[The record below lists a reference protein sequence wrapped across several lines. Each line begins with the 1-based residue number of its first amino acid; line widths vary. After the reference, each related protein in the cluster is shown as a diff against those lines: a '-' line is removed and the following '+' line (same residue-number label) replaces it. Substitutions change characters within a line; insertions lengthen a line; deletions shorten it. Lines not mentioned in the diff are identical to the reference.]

1 MKKIQFLFICLLLLF
16 CFNKGAYS
24 NSKLNVGAGYGFR
37 DFININV
44 EYLIDN
50 DVGLVA
56 GIGYLPG
63 HISTDDYSIDN
74 TTRGRVVFIDIYKHF
89 GEPSKLSG
97 IPHWFFRYGVS
108 HLLFQDFNSDD
119 DYYKRLTEEFII
131 NIQIGREINFSKNIG
146 MRIMVGLSYSISEKL
161 IYGEYPESS
170 GFFPFLDLRL
180 SSIPINIGFNIFY
193 RF

>member
-1 MKKIQFLFICLLLLF
+1 MKKIQYLIISFLLML
-16 CFNKGAYS
+16 CFNVGAYS
-24 NSKLNVGAGYGFR
+24 NSKFNVGAGYGTR

-44 EYLIDN
+44 EYLLDS

-74 TTRGRVVFIDIYKHF
+74 TTRGRVVFVDIYKHF
-89 GEPSKLSG
+89 GNPSKLSG
-97 IPHWFFRYGVS
+97 IPPWFVRFGAS

-131 NIQIGREINFSKNIG
+131 NLQIGKEINFSKNIG
-146 MRIMVGLSYSISEKL
+146 TRIMLGLSYSFSEKL
-161 IYGEYPESS
+161 IYGEYPDS
-170 GFFPFLDLRL
+170 FLFLDIRP
-180 SSIPINIGFNIFY
+180 SSIPINLGFNLFY

>member
-1 MKKIQFLFICLLLLF
+1 MKELKYLIISFLLML
-16 CFNKGAYS
+16 CFDVGAYS
-24 NSKLNVGAGYGFR
+24 NSKLNISAGYGTR

-44 EYLIDN
+44 EYLIDS

-63 HISTDDYSIDN
+63 HISTYDYSIDN
-74 TTRGRVVFIDIYKHF
+74 STRGRVVFIDIYKHF
-89 GEPSKLSG
+89 GKPSKLSG
-97 IPHWFFRYGVS
+97 ISPWFVRYGVS

-146 MRIMVGLSYSISEKL
+146 IRIMLGLSYSISEKL
-161 IYGEYPESS
+161 IYGEYPDS
-170 GFFPFLDLRL
+170 FLFLDLRP
-180 SSIPINIGFNIFY
+180 SSIPINIGFNLFY

>member
-1 MKKIQFLFICLLLLF
+1 ML
-16 CFNKGAYS
+16 CFNVGAYS

-44 EYLIDN
+44 EYLITN
-50 DVGLVA
+50 DIGLVA

-89 GEPSKLSG
+89 GKPSKLSG
-97 IPHWFFRYGVS
+97 IPPWFVRFGAS

-131 NIQIGREINFSKNIG
+131 NLQIGREINFSKNMG
-146 MRIMVGLSYSISEKL
+146 TRIMLGLSYSISEKL
-161 IYGEYPESS
+161 IYGEYPEG
-170 GFFPFLDLRL
+170 GFLSNLDLRFSGSL
-180 SSIPINIGFNIFY
+180 INIGFNVFY